1 MKKRMD
7 YQQMTLEELL
17 RERDKRAVM
26 IFGGKTLSVPQID
39 NAALRTEMTEI
50 LRQHLI
56 RFLRYDDMI
65 LQGISDTDQALA
77 A

>member
-1 MKKRMD
+1 MD
-7 YQQMTLEELL
+7 YQQMTLEQLL

-26 IFGGKTLSVPQID
+26 IFGGKIFSGTQIEH
-39 NAALRTEMTEI
+39 AAIRVERTEI

-65 LQGISDTDQALA
+65 TQGISDTDQALA

>member
-1 MKKRMD
+1 MEKRTE
-7 YQQMTLEELL
+7 YQQMTLEQLL

-26 IFGGKTLSVPQID
+26 IFGGKTVSAPQIEH
-39 NAALRTEMTEI
+39 AALRMEMAEI
-50 LRQHLI
+50 MRQHLI

-65 LQGISDTDQALA
+65 TQGISDTEQALA